1 MKIGIYGRVFKK
13 EFADRVQQLYNALY
27 HHGLEYATEELFLA
41 QCVANGIK
49 VKHTETFTDAHD
61 VKQAEIDF
69 LIVFGGDG
77 TILDTL
83 AYVHQH
89 PIPVLGINTGR
100 LGFLAGDHSDDAN
113 NLIDQIV
120 KGHFTVDERS
130 CLQLIS
136 GQTMFKGANY
146 ALNDFVIHKKDS
158 SSMITIHTYL
168 NGEFLNSYWSD
179 GLIIS
184 TPTGSTGYS
193 LSCGGPI
200 LYPGSSSVLITPIAP
215 HNLNV
220 RPMVISDNNVITFE
234 IEGRNTS
241 FLISLDSR
249 SETISSSFQLAIKK
263 ADFMFKIARLN
274 KENYLQTLR
283 NKLMWGLDNR
293 NL

>member
-13 EFADRVQQLYNALY
+13 EFAHRVQQLYNALFD
-27 HHGLEYATEELFLA
+27 HQIEYATEELFLA

-49 VKHTETFTDAHD
+49 VKHTETFTDATD
-61 VKQAEIDF
+61 VKQNEIDF

-83 AYVHQH
+83 VYIHKH
-89 PIPVLGINTGR
+89 PIPVFGINTGR
-100 LGFLAGDHSDDAN
+100 LGFLAGDNTDSAFD
-113 NLIDQIV
+113 LIDQIIR
-120 KGHFTVDERS
+120 GHYTIDERS

-136 GQTMFKGANY
+136 GQKMFNGANF

-158 SSMITIHTYL
+158 SAMITIHTYL

-249 SETISSSFQLAIKK
+249 SEAISSTFQLAVKK
-263 ADFMFKIARLN
+263 ADFMFKIARMN

-283 NKLMWGLDNR
+283 NKLMWGVDNR
-293 NL
+293 NI

>member
-1 MKIGIYGRVFKK
+1 MKIGIYGRIYKK
-13 EFADRVQQLYNALY
+13 EFAEKIQQLYNSL
-27 HHGLEYATEELFLA
+27 HQRGVDYATEELFLA
-41 QCVANGIK
+41 QCVANSIK
-49 VKHTETFTDAHD
+49 VNQTQTFADANE
-61 VKQAEIDF
+61 VKKLDLDM

-77 TILDTL
+77 TILDTM
-83 AYVHQH
+83 AYVHKQ

-100 LGFLAGDHSDDAN
+100 LGFLAADAEVP
-113 NLIDQIV
+113 IDMLVDQV
-120 KGHFTVDERS
+120 LKGHYAIEERS

-136 GQTMFKGANY
+136 GEAMFGGANY

-158 SSMITIHTYL
+158 SAMITIHTYL

-220 RPMVISDNNVITFE
+220 RPMVIPDNQVITFE
-234 IEGRNTS
+234 VEGRSTS

-249 SETISSSFQLAIKK
+249 SETINTSTQLAIKK
-263 ADFMFKIARLN
+263 ADFNFKIARLN
-274 KENYLQTLR
+274 QENYLKTLR
-283 NKLMWGLDNR
+283 KKLMWGLDNR
-293 NL
+293 NI